1 MDFEWDAKKA
11 KANKAKHGVD
21 FELARDVFRDPAGLS
36 SLDDGSEDEERWRIM
51 ALQAARSSL
60 LCLRSET
67 AMSSAS
73 SRRGKRTN
81 VKSET
86 TLVRRRLKGGQWYA
100 VRADGTERRLP
111 DKAAD
116 WTQLDAMTDAE
127 KLAAAR
133 SDPDAQPS
141 TEAQLK
147 RMRRVP
153 FAKHVRWSIGL
164 SQQEFADVFGIPI
177 GTLRDWEQGRFEPD
191 QAAQSY
197 LKVIARN
204 PKAVRKA
211 LEPAE

>member
-1 MDFEWDAKKA
+1 M
-11 KANKAKHGVD
+11 
-21 FELARDVFRDPAGLS
+21 
-36 SLDDGSEDEERWRIM
+36 
-51 ALQAARSSL
+51 
-60 LCLRSET
+60 
-67 AMSSAS
+67 
-73 SRRGKRTN
+73 
-81 VKSET
+81 KSET
-86 TLVRRRLKGGQWYA
+86 TLVRRRLKGGHWYE
-100 VRADGTERRLP
+100 VRPDGTERRLP
-111 DKAAD
+111 DEAAD
-116 WTQLDAMTDAE
+116 WSQLDAMTDEE

-133 SDPDAQPS
+133 SDPDAQPL

-153 FAKHVRWSIGL
+153 FAKHVRWELGL

-211 LEPAE
+211 LEPAG